1 MPADPNPNPN
11 SDPSPN
17 PDPYLNQVC
26 LLTAAEAE
34 ALSLE
39 PAHLA
44 GLPRCTYIEAGETL
58 EAEVCAAC
66 SALARDAT
74 LAAVTAFTEE
84 PIYIHRIYSA
94 PAAGGAGGGS
104 APAVGG
110 AAAAAD
116 GAAASAAGAGGG
128 GARRSRR
135 SSGGAQITV
144 KGSGGMS
151 VTNLK
156 LLVWQARHPVP

>member
-1 MPADPNPNPN
+1 M
-11 SDPSPN
+11 
-17 PDPYLNQVC
+17 C

-44 GLPRCTYIEAGETL
+44 GLPRCTYIEAGEKL

-94 PAAGGAGGGS
+94 PAAGGGAG
-104 APAVGG
+104 GG

-116 GAAASAAGAGGG
+116 QGGVGAGGGGAAAGAASAPAVGG

-156 LLVWQARHPVP
+156 LLVWRARHLVP

>member
-1 MPADPNPNPN
+1 M
-11 SDPSPN
+11 
-17 PDPYLNQVC
+17 C